1 MQSLPRPNSHAIAEA
16 ITSLL
21 QACALDLDHK
31 DFART
36 PQRVA
41 HTWVEEFLSGFGM
54 DPAVILGDPVLGE
67 GTTQLVVVR
76 DLPYHGLCPHHLLPY
91 TGRATIA
98 YLPGD
103 KLAGF
108 GRLGDLLACFT
119 RRLTLQERACNDIVD
134 ALMTHLEARGAGCVM
149 HGHHT
154 CLSIPGN
161 KHGTSVTTSS
171 FRGLLGERPELQATL
186 M

>member
-1 MQSLPRPNSHAIAEA
+1 MQPSRPDPSAVAHAI
-16 ITSLL
+16 TTLL
-21 QACALDLDHK
+21 QACNLDLDHK
-31 DFART
+31 DFSRT
-36 PQRVA
+36 PERVA
-41 HTWVEEFLSGFGM
+41 KTWVEEFLSGFAM
-54 DPAVILGDPVLGE
+54 DPATILGDPVMGE
-67 GTTQLVVVR
+67 GTTELVVVR

-91 TGRATIA
+91 TGRATLA
-98 YLPGD
+98 YLPAD

-108 GRLGDLLACFT
+108 GRLGDLLACYT

-134 ALMTHLEARGAGCVM
+134 ALMTHLSARGAGCVM

-171 FRGLLGERPELQATL
+171 FRGELRGRPELQATL